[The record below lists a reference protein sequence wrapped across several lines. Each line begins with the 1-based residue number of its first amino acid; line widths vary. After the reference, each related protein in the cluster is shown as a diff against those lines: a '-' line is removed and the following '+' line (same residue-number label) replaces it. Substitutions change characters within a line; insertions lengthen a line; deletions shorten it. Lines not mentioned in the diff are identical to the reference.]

1 MIFDSS
7 AFLVFRAENRLF
19 KDPNPGIN
27 WYLTF
32 HRFTVVHD
40 YIQAPKSLFC
50 AWQRLS
56 GNVLAFDIFSSEPH
70 RSARILNQILLLVN
84 SARKFCIQ
92 ILITM

>member
-19 KDPNPGIN
+19 KDPDPGIN

-56 GNVLAFDIFSSEPH
+56 GNVLAFDIFRASLIV
-70 RSARILNQILLLVN
+70 RQN
-84 SARKFCIQ
+84 SKPNIVAGQFS
-92 ILITM
+92 